1 MTLPQYRYGVC
12 MNLGKDNCDFF
23 GWTQLSE
30 GEVYLCPCCRNRKDY
45 PRKRNELFHLPSALL
60 MPAYLDAY
68 LLDRE
73 LVTAYLQ
80 RLVEDLERDGHVYSD
95 ESNRKNVGYDY
106 GLLLYNLVRHDL
118 PGKELVYEKLLSLL
132 DEVGAWSEYYIE
144 DQHAGTRY
152 RPWESGINI
161 DALITYAKSL

>member
-1 MTLPQYRYGVC
+1 
-12 MNLGKDNCDFF
+12 
-23 GWTQLSE
+23 
-30 GEVYLCPCCRNRKDY
+30 
-45 PRKRNELFHLPSALL
+45 

-80 RLVEDLERDGHVYSD
+80 QLVDGLERDGHVYSD
-95 ESNRKNVGYDY
+95 EGNRKNVGYDY

-118 PGKELVYEKLLSLL
+118 PGKELVCNKLLSLL
-132 DEVGAWSEYYIE
+132 DEVGSWSEYYVE